1 MLNRKGSTL
10 VYSIVFV
17 TIISI
22 FSLMVISL
30 VVHSEKAQNQEVI
43 KELTKLELGNMA
55 YEFLNDC
62 IDENDQYILTGKYNV
77 DEETN
82 QIHVI
87 DRPYKITYERN
98 QNIFKVV
105 LQKNNLDIEVILV
118 GNYTIVDN
126 QITRYQ
132 IVSVQ

>member
-98 QNIFKVV
+98 QNIFKLV